1 MRKHLREII
10 GFFLIGVGLIGFLIP
25 IMPSV
30 PFILAGI
37 ALIGADNPRLKP
49 LLEKIKSLK
58 ERFSNKLP
66 SNQLAKE
73 KQPDTTNKALG

>member
-1 MRKHLREII
+1 MRQHLREII
-10 GFFLIGVGLIGFLIP
+10 GFILIGVGLIGFLIP

-49 LLEKIKSLK
+49 LLERVKGLK
-58 ERFSNKLP
+58 EKFTKNLP
-66 SNQLAKE
+66 NSQLTKE
-73 KQPDTTNKALG
+73 KQSSTTNKILG